1 MKKFFIWT
9 SIILLSPII
18 LFAILVGLLYCEPV
32 QNWAVDK
39 VTAYVSETTGMDV
52 SVGHVS
58 LSFPLDLSVEQIMV
72 LQPNDSLPQMRD
84 TVANISRA
92 IVDVQLR
99 PLLSSK
105 VIINA
110 LEINDARI
118 NTANL
123 VEAARV
129 KGVVGRLYMAS
140 RGIDLK
146 QQTVE
151 VNGAAI
157 SNADIDIAL
166 NDSVPED
173 TVKTPTLWK
182 IYADRLSID
191 NTGITLHT
199 PKDSMRVRAFMAKA
213 VASRADIDLG
223 AERYAVGSV
232 DWTGG
237 HVKYDNTF
245 EKPAEGLDYNHIS
258 LSGVALGIDSIL
270 YCAPKTHLV
279 VRKCG
284 MKEKSGLQLT
294 ALTTTVDM
302 DSVKIVMPDFVLR
315 TPDSSIDAYMNMDMS
330 VAEKV
335 NPGKMRLRLNAMLGK
350 QDVMMFCGGMP
361 QSFIERYPNRPIYIR
376 CSVNGNMERVDF
388 TGVDVKLPTAFHLT
402 AGGFAENPTDM
413 DRLRADV
420 KLNAE
425 TQNIGF
431 LTSLA
436 DPKMMKDYR
445 VPGGIR
451 LDGRL
456 TANGKQYA
464 ANLTAR
470 EGKGTVRAK
479 GNINLATMRYAADIA
494 VNRLNLHH
502 FMPKQ
507 PMREFTGTLTASG
520 KGFDVFSPKTTMAAK
535 AEIKDFGFGEWNLN
549 KMVAKADIDKGRAK
563 AVLNSDNALL
573 GGVIDLDALVAKN
586 KVDMTLST
594 DLSHADLYSLGLMK
608 KEFSMGMC
616 AHLDIASNLKDYYK
630 LQGLVNDL
638 TIKSSDKTYR
648 PKDLTMDIFTNRD
661 TTWAK
666 VSSGNLSL
674 DMAASGGYE
683 ALMRQGTKLVD
694 EMIRQTEVKT
704 IDQARI
710 RAMLPVMR
718 LKLESGDNNPVANFM
733 RFKGLSFKET
743 SINMTSSPQH
753 GLDGRG
759 HIFSLVVD
767 SMRIDTINFKVW
779 QDAENVRLTAQVR
792 NNKYNP
798 QFVFNALF
806 DAEVRERSAGI
817 NAKFY
822 DANNRLGADV
832 GMQAEVVDSGIKLHM
847 SPYRP
852 IIGYKEFGVN
862 KDNFVFLGA
871 DKKIRAKVDLIADDG
886 TGAKLYS
893 QDDNPEMLQ
902 DLTFS
907 LNHLDLKN
915 LTSVI
920 PYAMPQLAGMLNG
933 DFHVL
938 MNKEQK
944 ISVLSDLTVKDMEY
958 EQSPVGNITSEL
970 VYLQEEDDKHFVQ
983 ATIGHNDREVGVLS
997 GTYQNTEE
1005 GYLDATFDMN
1015 RFPVSMVNG
1024 FVPDK
1029 LLGLEGYA
1037 QGQLDIK
1044 GALSAPQINGE
1055 LTLDS
1060 TYLVSIPY
1068 GMNLRFTTEP
1078 VRIVGSNLHFDKFSL
1093 YAHNNNPLTITGDI
1107 NFANLDNILINLT
1120 MLAKNYQI
1128 INARQTKHSLAY
1140 GKAFVNFGGYV
1151 RGNLENMKMRG
1162 QLDVLGK
1169 TDLTYILKDSP
1180 LNTDDQLKELVTF
1193 TDFRDTTAVA
1203 NVNRP
1208 PVSGLDMLLMMNI
1221 EKGAR
1226 VLCELNADHSN
1237 YVDLEGGGELRMTY
1251 NTVDDLQLFGR
1262 YTVNNGEMKYA
1273 LPIIPLKTFSIAKDS
1288 YVEFNGDIMNPKLN
1302 ITATEQ
1308 VKALVG
1314 AQTGSSRSVLFE
1326 CGVKVTQTLN
1336 NMGLEFTLDAP
1347 DDMTVKNELAA
1358 MGMDQRSKLSVT
1370 MLTTGMYLADG
1381 NTSGFSMNSALN
1393 SFLQSEINN
1402 ITNSALR
1409 TVDISLGLDQ
1419 SSDATGNMHTDYSFK
1434 FAKRFWNNR
1443 MNFIIGGKY
1452 SDANTATN
1460 DDGMFIDNVSLEYR
1474 LDETAM
1480 RYVKVFYNK
1489 EKNDLL
1495 EGRIAEYGAGFVWR
1509 KKLERLSDIFR
1520 RRTNDL
1526 LQPMRNTTQNDKQ
1539 KDTVK

>member
-9 SIILLSPII
+9 GIILLFPII

-32 QNWAVDK
+32 QNWAVGK
-39 VTAYVSETTGMDV
+39 VTEYVSETTGMDV

-58 LSFPLDLSVEQIMV
+58 LSFPLDLSVERIMV
-72 LQPNDSLPQMRD
+72 MQPNDSLPQMKD
-84 TVANISRA
+84 TLANVSRA
-92 IVDVQLR
+92 IADVQLR
-99 PLLSSK
+99 PLFGGK

-110 LEINDARI
+110 LEINNARI

-129 KGVVGRLYMAS
+129 KGSIGRLYLAS

-157 SNADIDIAL
+157 SDTRLDIAL

-182 IYADRLSID
+182 IYADELTID
-191 NTGITLHT
+191 NTGVTLHM
-199 PKDSMRVRAFMAKA
+199 PKDSMRVEALMAKA
-213 VASRADIDLG
+213 VARRADIDLG

-232 DWTGG
+232 DWNGG
-237 HVKYDNTF
+237 TVSYDQTF
-245 EKPAEGLDYNHIS
+245 EKPIEGLDYNHIS
-258 LSGVALGIDSIL
+258 LSGVNVGIDSIL

-279 VRKCG
+279 VRKCE

-302 DSVKIVMPDFVLR
+302 DSVRIMLPDFMLR
-315 TPDSSIDAYMNMDMS
+315 TPDSSVDAYVNMDMT
-330 VAEKV
+330 VMEKT
-335 NPGKMRLRLNAMLGK
+335 NPGKIRLRLNAMLGK
-350 QDVMMFCGGMP
+350 QDVMLFCGGIP
-361 QSFIERYPNRPIYIR
+361 QQFIERYPNRPISMK
-376 CSVNGNMERVDF
+376 CSVNGNMERVDIN
-388 TGVDVKLPTAFHLT
+388 GLDVSLTTAFHLT
-402 AGGFAENPTDM
+402 ASGFAENPTDM
-413 DRLRADV
+413 NRLHADV
-420 KLNAE
+420 KFNAE
-425 TQNIGF
+425 TQNMGF
-431 LTSLA
+431 LTALA
-436 DPKMMKDYR
+436 DPKVMKDYR
-445 VPGGIR
+445 VPQGIR
-451 LDGRL
+451 ADGRV
-456 TANGKQYA
+456 TANGKLYA
-464 ANLTAR
+464 ANITVR
-470 EGKGTVRAK
+470 EGKGMVKAK
-479 GNINLATMRYAADIA
+479 GNINLAAKSYAADID
-494 VNRLNLHH
+494 VSRLNLAH
-502 FMPKQ
+502 FMPRQ
-507 PMREFTGTLTASG
+507 PMHEFTGSLTARG
-520 KGFDVFSPKTTMAAK
+520 KGFDVFNPKTTMTAK
-535 AEIKDFGFGEWNLN
+535 AEVNKFGVGEWNMD
-549 KMVAKADIDKGRAK
+549 KMVVTADINKGRAK
-563 AVLNSDNALL
+563 AVLKSDNDLL
-573 GGVIDLDALVAKN
+573 NGTIDLDALVAKT

-594 DLSHADLYSLGLMK
+594 DLAHADLYNMGLMK

-616 AHLDIASNLKDYYK
+616 AHLDIASNLKDYHK
-630 LQGLVNDL
+630 LQGLVNDF
-638 TIKSSDKTYR
+638 TIKAKDKVFR
-648 PKDLTMDIFTNRD
+648 PKDLAVDIFTNRD

-666 VSSGNLSL
+666 VSSGNLNL

-683 ALMRQGTKLVD
+683 ALMSQGMKFVE
-694 EMIRQTEVKT
+694 EMERQTNMKT
-704 IDQARI
+704 IDQVRL

-718 LKLESGDNNPVANFM
+718 LRLESGDNNPVANFM
-733 RFKGLSFKET
+733 RFKGLAFKET
-743 SINMTSSPQH
+743 SFNMTSSPQD

-759 HIFSLVVD
+759 HIYSLVVD

-779 QDAENVRLTAQVR
+779 QDAENVRLTAQVC
-792 NNKYNP
+792 NNKNNP

-806 DAEVRERSAGI
+806 DAEVQEHGASMKT
-817 NAKFY
+817 KFY
-822 DANNRLGADV
+822 DANNRLGVDL
-832 GMQAEVVDSGIKLHM
+832 GMQAEVVDSGMRLHM
-847 SPYRP
+847 APYRP

-871 DKKIRAKVDLIADDG
+871 DKKIKAKVDLIADDG

-893 QDDNPEMLQ
+893 EDNDEMLQ

-920 PYAMPQLAGMLNG
+920 PYAMPQLAGLLNG

-958 EQSPVGNITSEL
+958 EHSPMGNITSEL

-983 ATIGHNDREVGVLS
+983 ANIGHNDREVGVLS
-997 GTYQNTEE
+997 GTYHNTGE
-1005 GYLDATFDMN
+1005 GFLDATFDMN

-1107 NFANLDNILINLT
+1107 NFANLDNILVNLT
-1120 MLAKNYQI
+1120 MLANDYQV
-1128 INARQTKHSLAY
+1128 INAKQTKHSLAY
-1140 GKAFVNFGGYV
+1140 GKAFVNFGGYI
-1151 RGNLENMKMRG
+1151 RGDLENLKMRG
-1162 QLDVLGK
+1162 KLDVLGK

-1208 PVSGLDMLLMMNI
+1208 PVNGLDMLLMMNI
-1221 EKGAR
+1221 ENGAR
-1226 VLCELNADHSN
+1226 VMCELNADHSN
-1237 YVDLEGGGELRMTY
+1237 YVNLEGGGELRMTY
-1251 NTVDDLQLFGR
+1251 NTVDELQLFGR
-1262 YTVNNGEMKYA
+1262 YTVNSGEMKYA
-1273 LPIIPLKTFSIAKDS
+1273 LPIIPLKTFSIAKGS

-1402 ITNSALR
+1402 ITSSALK
-1409 TVDISLGLDQ
+1409 TVDFSVGLDQ
-1419 SSDATGNMHTDYSFK
+1419 SSDATGNTYTDYSFK

-1520 RRTNDL
+1520 RRTNEL
-1526 LQPMRNTTQNDKQ
+1526 LQPMRNTTINDKQ